1 VIRPMNFKS
10 QFMHDQVSHAM
21 GGLASWLQN

>member
-1 VIRPMNFKS
+1 MKFKS
-10 QFMHDQVSHAM
+10 QFMQDQVSHAM